1 MKSSV
6 TIYTGGTNAGKS
18 MKMYENLVDQAARCP
33 GKQFYLIV
41 PEQAGS
47 GMEQQILS
55 IVRER
60 TGKNGVFNIDII
72 GFTRLAYR
80 VFNEQGRTMKTVME
94 EYGKTIL
101 LRSVAARVKNE
112 LQLYRGSVDRQGFID
127 ELKSLFSE
135 FLLFDIHPEDLDAA
149 TEHIRDKDQQLGN
162 KLKDVLT
169 VYRAFRESE
178 VFREEYMVA
187 EELPAYLAGLLSE
200 PGEIGCV
207 DGAEFCF
214 DGFTGFTAEQRKVL
228 ESLIPRASAMSFA
241 VTLEPGEEKDP
252 LFSQSR
258 EMLEQLLTL
267 APGAKVVELK
277 REQDGRGEV
286 LSALSKG
293 VFRFPAKV
301 YGGDRVEEA
310 LRIWKAD
317 TPLEEFRLA
326 AEDIRRRVTAGEI
339 RYRDAAIL
347 TPDMQGLAGYL
358 DLVMTEYELPYFADQ
373 NRAFVNNPIIDAQL
387 FILEML
393 DRDFTYESVFAFLKT
408 GILDH
413 AAEELGISPDG
424 WEQLEN
430 FVLEHGIRGRKLW
443 AKELGHFTGRRE
455 LSEMEAL
462 ITEQLEELRGLL
474 FSVLKPMMKFVGRKA
489 YPVPDMIRGMQEI
502 AEDPR
507 LRLTERGEEAK
518 EDLLEMGLPAEAE
531 AYSGL
536 QEKFLSVLE
545 KTALILRDEEM
556 SLHDLRETLL
566 IGVGEIKVG
575 VIPPTLD
582 SVLIGDLE
590 RTRLGRVKV
599 LYILNLN
606 EGIYPRAKNR
616 GGILSDQDRSDLED
630 MLRDL
635 PGGKTLAPD
644 ETEKR
649 FREQFSLYLAMGKP
663 TECLTLCCSERT
675 RTGGELERSYLLGRV
690 LRMFPGLS
698 AVHRERRTLSG
709 AKRPDR
715 MEYLDLLR
723 RKKQNGL
730 AEEERRDLRI
740 LSGAFSEE
748 ETEEAPEEDGTVL
761 LPEELMEY
769 MSELGKIR
777 VSVSQ
782 LEKYAKCPYSFFLRY
797 ILDLKSRKLHEVGKV
812 DVGLIL
818 HRILELTFRRV
829 RDEHANDWEG
839 ITEEKLTELLRENV
853 PRAIEEE
860 KPSLLEQELRDG
872 KTEVILKKLEE
883 LAENSIRVLKYQ
895 LSESRMLPEMLE
907 GGFRAQFTADGPKGR
922 KEEVTISGIVDRL
935 DTFRD
940 ADEEKVYLRI
950 LDYKTGN
957 KKLDLRDL
965 RDGRNLQLTVYLKI
979 LTEIMKQGSGQVI
992 PAGMYYFHVDQ
1003 PVLKELSAGSEEEAA
1018 KKEMEKKLR
1027 LRGILNISPSEEGQ
1041 ETGEE
1046 GAEDP
1051 KHYLV
1056 ELQEK
1061 TALDA
1066 ERNLLAGKVLPI
1078 EYDRSKQLKK
1088 EFLATTEEM
1097 EGLGEY
1103 GLQKMKDLTDRI
1115 YSGRMEKHPTR
1126 MAGVPHNECEY
1137 CEGRAVCR
1145 FRSETMTENLVRK
1158 VADSGA
1164 LMTELSETGRNERV
1178 QLRKLSLYEKQPEDE
1193 KKIRDALQELLE
1205 AETDDGS
1212 DDPA

>member
-1 MKSSV
+1 MRSAV

-18 MKMYENLVDQAARCP
+18 IKMYENLVDQAAGNPKRS
-33 GKQFYLIV
+33 FYLIV

-47 GMEQQILS
+47 GMEQRILS

-101 LRSVAARVKNE
+101 LRSVAAKVKNE
-112 LQLYRGSVDRQGFID
+112 LSLYRGSVDRQGFIE

-149 TEHIRDKDQQLGN
+149 LTQIREKDPQLGN

-169 VYRAFRESE
+169 IYRAFRESE

-200 PGEIGCV
+200 PGEISCI
-207 DGAEFCF
+207 DGAEFYF

-228 ESLIPRASAMSFA
+228 EALIPRASAMSFA
-241 VTLEPGEEKDP
+241 VTLEPGEEKEA

-277 REQDGRGEV
+277 QENARRKEA
-286 LSALSKG
+286 LHALSQG
-293 VFRFPAKV
+293 VFRFPARV
-301 YGGDRVEEA
+301 YKGDTKKAAETI
-310 LRIWKAD
+310 RIWKAD

-358 DLVMTEYELPYFADQ
+358 DLVMTEYELPFFADQ

-393 DRDFTYESVFAFLKT
+393 DRDFTYESVFSFLKT

-413 AAEELGISPDG
+413 AAEEIGIAALG

-443 AKELGHFTGRRE
+443 GKELAHFNGRRE

-462 ITEQLEELRGLL
+462 ILDQLEELRGLL
-474 FSVLKPMMKFVGRKA
+474 LSVLKPVLKFTGKKA
-489 YPVPDMIRGMQEI
+489 FPVPEMISAMTKI

-507 LRLTERGEEAK
+507 LRLAERGEEAK
-518 EDLLEMGLPAEAE
+518 ADLLLMGRPAEAE
-531 AYSGL
+531 AYLGL

-556 SLHDLRETLL
+556 TIHDLRETLL
-566 IGVGEIKVG
+566 IGVREIKVG

-590 RTRLGRVKV
+590 RTRLGQVKV

-606 EGIYPRAKNR
+606 EGIYPRAKGK
-616 GGILSDQDRSDLED
+616 GGILSDQDRTDLED
-630 MLRDL
+630 LLCDL
-635 PGGKTLAPD
+635 PGGKTLAPG

-663 TECLTLCCSERT
+663 SDCLTLSFSEQT
-675 RTGGELERSYLLGRV
+675 RTGGALERSYLLGKV
-690 LRMFPGLS
+690 LRMFPELK
-698 AVHRERRTLSG
+698 AVHRERRMLSG
-709 AKRPDR
+709 AKGPDR
-715 MEYLDLLR
+715 MEYLELLS
-723 RKKQNGL
+723 KEKQDEL
-730 AEEERRDLRI
+730 AEEERKALRV
-740 LSGAFSEE
+740 LSGAFSGD
-748 ETEEAPEEDGTVL
+748 APEEAKEEDARVI
-761 LPEELMEY
+761 LPEKLMEY
-769 MSELGKIR
+769 LADLGKIR
-777 VSVSQ
+777 VSVSR
-782 LEKYAKCPYSFFLRY
+782 LEKYARCPYSYFLRY
-797 ILDLKSRKLHEVGKV
+797 ILDLKSRKLHEVQKV

-818 HRILELTFRRV
+818 HRILELTFREV

-839 ITEEKLTELLRENV
+839 ITEETLSRLIHKNMT
-853 PRAIEEE
+853 RAIEEE
-860 KPSLLEQELRDG
+860 KPSLLLQDLQDG
-872 KTEVILKKLEE
+872 KTGVVLKKLEE
-883 LAENSIRVLKYQ
+883 LSENSIRVLKYQ
-895 LSESRMLPEMLE
+895 LSEGSMLPEMLE
-907 GGFRAQFTADGPKGR
+907 CGFKAQFTAEGPKGR
-922 KEEVTISGIVDRL
+922 EETVTITGIVDRL
-935 DTFRD
+935 DTFREK
-940 ADEEKVYLRI
+940 DEVFLRI
-950 LDYKTGN
+950 LDYKTSN
-957 KKLDLRDL
+957 TKFDLRDL
-965 RDGRNLQLTVYLKI
+965 RDGRKLQLTVYLKI
-979 LTEIMKQGSGQVI
+979 MTELLKKTNRQAI

-1003 PVLKELSAGSEEEAA
+1003 PVLKELSVKDGSEEDAA
-1018 KKEMEKKLR
+1018 RREMEKNLKLR
-1027 LRGILNISPSEEGQ
+1027 GVLNISPSDDESEG
-1041 ETGEE
+1041 E
-1046 GAEDP
+1046 EDP

-1056 ELQEK
+1056 ELQEQE
-1061 TALDA
+1061 ALDE
-1066 ERNLLAGKVLPI
+1066 ERNLQSGRVLPI
-1078 EYDRSKQLKK
+1078 ERNQSRELKK
-1088 EFLATTEEM
+1088 EFLATTKEM
-1097 EGLGEY
+1097 EGLGEFS
-1103 GLQKMKDLTDRI
+1103 LQKMKELTDRI
-1115 YSGRMEKHPTR
+1115 FSGQMEKYPTR
-1126 MAGVPHNECEY
+1126 MSDSQDSSCKY
-1137 CEGRAVCR
+1137 CEGSAVCR
-1145 FRSETMTENLVRK
+1145 FRKDTMAERIIRK
-1158 VADSGA
+1158 VPDSGA
-1164 LMTELSETGRNERV
+1164 LMTELSEKGQRNKV
-1178 QLRKLSLYEKQPEDE
+1178 ALKGLSLYEKPSDE
-1193 KKIRDALQELLE
+1193 EMRDNLKDLLE
-1205 AETDDGS
+1205 S
-1212 DDPA
+1212 DDEADDQSE